1 MTETHHRTSDP
12 QGIWTAGRIM
22 WLFVAIVEVIFTLQ
36 VLFSDQ
42 RWESVLVMIAVNV
55 FLLPVIGILFAILG
69 AARKFR
75 ARREARD

>member
-12 QGIWTAGRIM
+12 RGIWTAGRIM
-22 WLFVAIVEVIFTLQ
+22 WLFVAILEVIFTFQ

-55 FLLPVIGILFAILG
+55 FLLPVTGILFAILG
-69 AARKFR
+69 AARRFR
-75 ARREARD
+75 ARREARN